1 MVEWA
6 GAGGL
11 EDARVL
17 EVGGGIGAV
26 AVELLRRGAERA
38 ENLEV
43 VDAWE
48 PYARELAR
56 EQGVEA
62 RLSFRVGDLLD
73 EPGLVD
79 PADVVALQR
88 VVCCNPEGIRLAGI
102 AASLARNIL
111 VLSYPRDAVWTRWPV
126 ALQNA
131 IQRLLGRSFRAFVH
145 DPDEIL
151 AAAEAAGLRL
161 EHRRRGA
168 VWEIAALTRHVPL
181 QAMPSRSWRAR
192 AAHASSSVAPY
203 HR

>member
-6 GAGGL
+6 EAGRI

-17 EVGGGIGAV
+17 EVGGGIGAI
-26 AVELLRRGAERA
+26 AVELLGRGAERA

-56 EQGVEA
+56 EQGLEA
-62 RLSFRVGDLLD
+62 RLSFRVGDLLGD
-73 EPGLVD
+73 PGLAE

-102 AASLARNIL
+102 AATLARNVL
-111 VLSYPRDAVWTRWPV
+111 VLSYPRDAAWTRWPV

-145 DPDEIL
+145 DPEEIL
-151 AAAEAAGLRL
+151 TAAEDAGLRL
-161 EHRRRGA
+161 AHRRRGG
-168 VWEIAALTRHVPL
+168 VWEIAALTRH
-181 QAMPSRSWRAR
+181 
-192 AAHASSSVAPY
+192 
-203 HR
+203 